1 MRISDWSSDVCSSD
15 LHIERVVER
24 GDGGDR
30 RQRLARREYLARLA
44 VRREIAGED
53 LAVVLNAKLPGE
65 REDIVG
71 APNLVERVGLGNAEL
86 EGDEVG
92 DLVPARDQQLRRIQQ
107 DLLALVAG
115 ELGLIARGDLEGL
128 AGVRRGAGRDGA
140 DPFVG
145 VRIAHLAADLG
156 VAPDPRESQGFGAYE
171 RGGGTGGGHQGT
183 T

>member
-15 LHIERVVER
+15 LVVER

-65 REDIVG
+65 REAIVG

-92 DLVPARDQQLRRIQQ
+92 DIFPARHPQLRRIQQ
-107 DLLALVAG
+107 DHLALEAG
-115 ELGLIARGDLEGL
+115 
-128 AGVRRGAGRDGA
+128 
-140 DPFVG
+140 
-145 VRIAHLAADLG
+145 
-156 VAPDPRESQGFGAYE
+156 
-171 RGGGTGGGHQGT
+171 
-183 T
+183 